1 MSQRVNVGATADGVS
16 GVYAT
21 IDHMTERPVHDT
33 LRSAPHQDFDPF
45 YRRELPAMV
54 ALAAAITGNTIAA
67 EDLAQEALL
76 RAYNRWDEIGGYDKP
91 GAWVRRVTI
100 NLALN
105 NRKRVGA
112 ELKARLRLSARDR
125 TAGHNVEPHPPRF
138 DDVWSAVAKLP
149 GQQRAAVALHYLEDR
164 SVADIAQILDCSEP
178 TARVHL
184 HRGRNSLASLLE
196 GASA

>member
-1 MSQRVNVGATADGVS
+1 
-16 GVYAT
+16 
-21 IDHMTERPVHDT
+21 MTDAPVRDP
-33 LRSAPHQDFDPF
+33 LSADFDAF

-76 RAYNRWDEIGGYDKP
+76 RAYNRWDEVGAYDKP

-100 NLALN
+100 NLALTS
-105 NRKRVGA
+105 RKRAGT
-112 ELKARLRLSARDR
+112 ELKAKLRLLSWDR
-125 TAGHNVEPHPPRF
+125 PTAHVVEPHPPRF
-138 DDVWSAVAKLP
+138 DNVWSAVAKLP

-164 SVADIAQILDCSEP
+164 AVADIAEILDCSES

-184 HRGRNSLASLLE
+184 HRGRNTLASLLE

>member
-1 MSQRVNVGATADGVS
+1 
-16 GVYAT
+16 
-21 IDHMTERPVHDT
+21 MTDPTVHDP
-33 LRSAPHQDFDPF
+33 LRSAQLQEFDGF

-54 ALAAAITGNTIAA
+54 ALAAAITGSTIAA

-76 RAYNRWDEIGGYDKP
+76 RAYDRWDQVGQYDRP

-100 NLALN
+100 NLALS

-112 ELKARLRLSARDR
+112 ELRAKFRLRDQRPV
-125 TAGHNVEPHPPRF
+125 VEPHPPRF

-164 SVADIAQILDCSEP
+164 SVADIAEILDCSES
-178 TARVHL
+178 TTRVHL
-184 HRGRNSLASLLE
+184 HRGRTALATLLE

>member
-1 MSQRVNVGATADGVS
+1 
-16 GVYAT
+16 
-21 IDHMTERPVHDT
+21 MTDTPVHDP
-33 LRSAPHQDFDPF
+33 LSADFDAF
-45 YRRELPAMV
+45 YRQELPAMV
-54 ALAAAITGNTIAA
+54 ALAAAITGGTVAA

-76 RAYNRWDEIGGYDKP
+76 RAYNRWEKVGRYEKP

-105 NRKRVGA
+105 SRKRAGA
-112 ELKARLRLSARDR
+112 ELKAKLRLRNRDR
-125 TAGHNVEPHPPRF
+125 GAAHVVEPHPPRF
-138 DDVWSAVAKLP
+138 DDVWSAVAELP

-164 SVADIAQILDCSEP
+164 PVADIAEILDCSES

-184 HRGRNSLASLLE
+184 HRGRTTLASLLE

>member
-1 MSQRVNVGATADGVS
+1 
-16 GVYAT
+16 
-21 IDHMTERPVHDT
+21 MTDPPVRDP
-33 LRSAPHQDFDPF
+33 LSADFDTF

-76 RAYNRWDEIGGYDKP
+76 RAYNRWDEVGAYDKP

-100 NLALN
+100 NLALT
-105 NRKRVGA
+105 NRKRAGT
-112 ELKARLRLSARDR
+112 ELKAKLRLLSWDR
-125 TAGHNVEPHPPRF
+125 PTAHVVEPHPPRF

-164 SVADIAQILDCSEP
+164 SVADIAEILDCSES

>member
-1 MSQRVNVGATADGVS
+1 
-16 GVYAT
+16 
-21 IDHMTERPVHDT
+21 MTEQPVHGP
-33 LRSAPHQDFDPF
+33 LRSAQHQDFDTF

-54 ALAAAITGNTIAA
+54 ALAAAITGSTIAA

-76 RAYNRWDEIGGYDKP
+76 RAYNRWDQISAYERP

-100 NLALN
+100 NLALT

-112 ELKARLRLSARDR
+112 ELKARLRLRNRDR
-125 TAGHNVEPHPPRF
+125 TDGHAIEPHPSRF
-138 DDVWSAVAKLP
+138 DDVWTAVASLP

-164 SVADIAQILDCSEP
+164 SVADIAEILHCSDS

-184 HRGRNSLASLLE
+184 HRGRNALASLLE
-196 GASA
+196 GASS

>member
-1 MSQRVNVGATADGVS
+1 
-16 GVYAT
+16 
-21 IDHMTERPVHDT
+21 MTEAPVRDP
-33 LRSAPHQDFDPF
+33 LSADFDTF

-76 RAYNRWDEIGGYDKP
+76 RAYNRWDEVGAYDKP

-100 NLALN
+100 NLALT
-105 NRKRVGA
+105 NRKRAVT
-112 ELKARLRLSARDR
+112 ELKAKLRLRSWVRP
-125 TAGHNVEPHPPRF
+125 TAHVVEPHPPRF

-149 GQQRAAVALHYLEDR
+149 GQQRAAVALHYLGDR
-164 SVADIAQILDCSEP
+164 SVADIAEILDCSES

-184 HRGRNSLASLLE
+184 HRGRNALASLLE

>member
-1 MSQRVNVGATADGVS
+1 
-16 GVYAT
+16 
-21 IDHMTERPVHDT
+21 MTEPPVHDR
-33 LRSAPHQDFDPF
+33 LHDVQHQDFDAF

-54 ALAAAITGNTIAA
+54 ALAGAITGSTIAA

-76 RAYNRWDEIGGYDKP
+76 RAYNRWDEIGAYDKP

-100 NLALN
+100 NLALS

-112 ELKARLRLSARDR
+112 ELKARLRLGSRDR
-125 TAGHNVEPHPPRF
+125 TAGHTVEPHPPRF

-149 GQQRAAVALHYLEDR
+149 GHQRAAVALHYLEDR
-164 SVADIAQILDCSEP
+164 PVADIAHILDCSES

-196 GASA
+196 GVSA

>member
-1 MSQRVNVGATADGVS
+1 
-16 GVYAT
+16 
-21 IDHMTERPVHDT
+21 MTEPPVHDL
-33 LRSAPHQDFDPF
+33 LRNAQNLDFDAF

-54 ALAAAITGNTIAA
+54 ALAAAITSSTIAA

-76 RAYNRWDEIGGYDKP
+76 RAYNRWDEIGAYDKP

-100 NLALN
+100 NLALT

-112 ELKARLRLSARDR
+112 ELKARLRLLGSDR
-125 TAGHNVEPHPPRF
+125 TAGHTVEAHPPRF

-149 GQQRAAVALHYLEDR
+149 GQQLAAVALHYLEDR
-164 SVADIAQILDCSEP
+164 SVADIAEILDCSES

-184 HRGRNSLASLLE
+184 HRGRNALASLLL
-196 GASA
+196 GATA